1 MSDKHGAGKGSKYRP
16 VDQKKW
22 DEGWEKAFGIGKK
35 TKQNS
40 KSKSNKEKKHG

>member
-22 DEGWEKAFGIGKK
+22 DEGWEKAFGKK